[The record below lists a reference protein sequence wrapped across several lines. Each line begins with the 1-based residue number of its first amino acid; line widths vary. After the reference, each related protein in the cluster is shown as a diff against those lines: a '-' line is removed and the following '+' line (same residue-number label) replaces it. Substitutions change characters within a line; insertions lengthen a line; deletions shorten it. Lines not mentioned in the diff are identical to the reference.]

1 MEVASDPKKTTLKKN
16 ISQLYNKVNQEMY
29 GVGVKKQ
36 KIEILKNTVVIF
48 SEHKRAPDL
57 KALDHKYREITM
69 AADAALISEFKK
81 RLKWEIQQQMSKD
94 VHTVLKDFDP
104 ESEFACTVI
113 HFKEENF

>member
-1 MEVASDPKKTTLKKN
+1 MEAVSDSLRSTLKKD

-29 GVGVKKQ
+29 GLGVKKQ
-36 KIEILKNTVVIF
+36 KIEFLNNAVVIF

-57 KALDHKYREITM
+57 EALQHQYKELTI

-81 RLKWEIQQQMSKD
+81 RLKRDIQYHLSKD

-104 ESEFACTVI
+104 ETEFACTVI
-113 HFKEENF
+113 YFKEDRL